1 MRILSLAVVSLIL
14 IAGLSSSAFGSSVS
28 PLMCANPGS
37 TTATSSDTTVNANS
51 CTDYSY
57 QHPNSQATATNNW
70 MYGFYQGTAETLDPA
85 GFNPMLQQLPAGQG
99 GWFAVDFFHL
109 WTALDAFGG
118 HPNSPHTDLHQDP
131 YCDHALGNCGTGPDT
146 NPAHSQDFVEQW
158 AVRRYIVPMGFDGV
172 LQVTLSVQKDYRTT
186 STGADG
192 DTNYVILYS
201 GGIPTTLATISVPT
215 NPSALSGPAG
225 PDTFPVQT
233 MLFNVAVHH
242 GDILD
247 FVITPNSNDYS
258 DGEFQL
264 ITIQAIPEPA
274 TMLLVAG
281 GLLVAGFARRRYSR
295 PS

>member
-1 MRILSLAVVSLIL
+1 
-14 IAGLSSSAFGSSVS
+14 
-28 PLMCANPGS
+28 
-37 TTATSSDTTVNANS
+37 
-51 CTDYSY
+51 
-57 QHPNSQATATNNW
+57 
-70 MYGFYQGTAETLDPA
+70 MYGFYQGSSDTLDPA
-85 GFNPMLQQLPAGQG
+85 GFNPMLQQLPAGQA
-99 GWFAVDFFHL
+99 GWWAVDFYHL

-131 YCDHALGNCGTGPDT
+131 YCDHVLGNCGTGPDT
-146 NPAHSQDFVEQW
+146 NPAHSQDFAEQW
-158 AVRRYIVPMGFDGV
+158 AVRRYIVPMGFDGMV
-172 LQVTLSVQKDYRTT
+172 QITISVQKDYRTT

-201 GGIPTTLATISVPT
+201 GGIPTTLGTLNVPS

-225 PDTFPVQT
+225 PNTFPVQT
-233 MLFNVAVHH
+233 LILNVAVHP

-247 FVITPNSNDYS
+247 FVITPNANDYS

-264 ITIQAIPEPA
+264 ITIQAVPEPA

-281 GLLVAGFARRRYSR
+281 GLLMAGFARRKYSR